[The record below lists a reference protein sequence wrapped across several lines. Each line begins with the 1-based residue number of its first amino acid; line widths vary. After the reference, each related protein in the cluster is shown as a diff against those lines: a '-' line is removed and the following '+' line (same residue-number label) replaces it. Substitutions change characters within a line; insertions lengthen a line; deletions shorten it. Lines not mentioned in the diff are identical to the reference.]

1 MLAPKIFSLI
11 FHVFLSRSCHVF
23 LLSSLLMVD
32 AALSNYWALLIG
44 FPNKCLL
51 LSLLSGS
58 IPMSLLFSPRKDQRL
73 RTIMSY
79 SFIELHVTWINV
91 MLHTPLIEGG
101 NMDVSY
107 CRSRSEHLPLL
118 FLPSQVPAVLCFA
131 HRSPLVT
138 FSNPLTLSLPLSY
151 FSTFSDCWSVVDRPF
166 LLLVYPP
173 HLSLLLIIFSSP
185 PFPPP
190 PPPTPCLSPRP
201 SFPRTSSAAVVYI
214 HIAPATTCWFSC
226 WRAAHRVIR
235 ITARTPA
242 RIRSIR
248 IQFPS
253 LKLPYFFQIEHS
265 DEAGVPIAHCQLV
278 FSG

>member
-1 MLAPKIFSLI
+1 M
-11 FHVFLSRSCHVF
+11 SCFFVCF
-23 LLSSLLMVD
+23 
-32 AALSNYWALLIG
+32 
-44 FPNKCLL
+44 FPLQK
-51 LSLLSGS
+51 
-58 IPMSLLFSPRKDQRL
+58 RL

-79 SFIELHVTWINV
+79 SSIELHMTWINV
-91 MLHTPLIEGG
+91 MFHTPLIEGG
-101 NMDVSY
+101 NVDASY
-107 CRSRSEHLPLL
+107 CRSQSEHLPLL

-131 HRSPLVT
+131 HCSPLVT

-151 FSTFSDCWSVVDRPF
+151 FSTFSDSAGLWWIALSFPLFTHLTSPF
-166 LLLVYPP
+166 SLSFSHP
-173 HLSLLLIIFSSP
+173 HLFH
-185 PFPPP
+185 PPP
-190 PPPTPCLSPRP
+190 PPASPRAPP
-201 SFPRTSSAAVVYI
+201 SLSRTSSAAVVYI

-265 DEAGVPIAHCQLV
+265 DEAGVSIAHRQLV
-278 FSG
+278 FCR